1 MSEEY
6 VVTKIHPVSRASTIC
21 CSAAMSDGNILQTPK
36 KNYPSSDNGN
46 QSCCRLRGSVK
57 DFKYCKNLFKKS
69 NEELLAAAE
78 AVYGGTLP
86 GNELRPHLLCRPCE
100 RRLNNFKAFRAM
112 ITESQSHFQ
121 RSDRVKRCIEASPS
135 APRTL
140 KSAKDDTS
148 DTSTHHRRG
157 LNFAIA
163 GDKKVLSLTE
173 KEVRKRKI

>member
-1 MSEEY
+1 MFSIRER
-6 VVTKIHPVSRASTIC
+6 P
-21 CSAAMSDGNILQTPK
+21 
-36 KNYPSSDNGN
+36 
-46 QSCCRLRGSVK
+46 K

-78 AVYGGTLP
+78 AVYGGTPP
-86 GNELRPHLLCRPCE
+86 GNELRPHLLCMPCE
-100 RRLNNFKAFRAM
+100 RQLNNFKAFRTM

-148 DTSTHHRRG
+148 DTSTRRHRG
-157 LNFAIA
+157 LNFSVA
-163 GDKKVLSLTE
+163 GDKRDLSLTE

>member
-1 MSEEY
+1 MLFCGN
-6 VVTKIHPVSRASTIC
+6 V
-21 CSAAMSDGNILQTPK
+21 GNILQTPK
-36 KNYPSSDNGN
+36 KTYPSSDNGN
-46 QSCCRLRGSVK
+46 QSCCRLCGSVK

-69 NEELLAAAE
+69 NKELLAVAE
-78 AVYGGTLP
+78 AVYGVTLP

-121 RSDRVKRCIEASPS
+121 RSNRVKRCIEASPS

-148 DTSTHHRRG
+148 NTTTRRRRG
-157 LNFAIA
+157 LNFAVA
-163 GDKKVLSLTE
+163 GDKKDLSLTE

>member
-36 KNYPSSDNGN
+36 KTYPSSDNGN
-46 QSCCRLRGSVK
+46 QSCCTLRGSVK

-86 GNELRPHLLCRPCE
+86 GRGVATCTQIRNCVPE
-100 RRLNNFKAFRAM
+100 NN
-112 ITESQSHFQ
+112 
-121 RSDRVKRCIEASPS
+121 
-135 APRTL
+135 
-140 KSAKDDTS
+140 
-148 DTSTHHRRG
+148 
-157 LNFAIA
+157 N
-163 GDKKVLSLTE
+163 KK
-173 KEVRKRKI
+173 

>member
-1 MSEEY
+1 
-6 VVTKIHPVSRASTIC
+6 
-21 CSAAMSDGNILQTPK
+21 MSDDNILQAPK
-36 KNYPSSDNGN
+36 KTSPSSDNGN
-46 QSCCRLRGSVK
+46 QSYFRLCGSFK

-86 GNELRPHLLCRPCE
+86 RNELRPHLLCRPCE

-135 APRTL
+135 APRNL

-148 DTSTHHRRG
+148 DTSTRCRLG
-157 LNFAIA
+157 LNFAVA
-163 GDKKVLSLTE
+163 GDKKDLSLTE

>member
-1 MSEEY
+1 MSAEY
-6 VVTKIHPVSRASTIC
+6 VLTKIHPVSRASTIC
-21 CSAAMSDGNILQTPK
+21 VVLRQCLTVIFCKRRK
-36 KNYPSSDNGN
+36 KHPSSDNGN
-46 QSCCRLRGSVK
+46 QSYCRLCGSVK

-121 RSDRVKRCIEASPS
+121 RSDRVKRCIEASPGVR
-135 APRTL
+135 APNSEEREVPVIL
-140 KSAKDDTS
+140 MI
-148 DTSTHHRRG
+148 
-157 LNFAIA
+157 L
-163 GDKKVLSLTE
+163 VL
-173 KEVRKRKI
+173 VVAAV

>member
-1 MSEEY
+1 MSDEY
-6 VVTKIHPVSRASTIC
+6 VVTKIHLVSRASTIC
-21 CSAAMSDGNILQTPK
+21 CSAAMSDGNILETPK
-36 KNYPSSDNGN
+36 KTYPSSDNGN
-46 QSCCRLRGSVK
+46 QSCCRLCGSVK

-69 NEELLAAAE
+69 NKELLAAAE

-86 GNELRPHLLCRPCE
+86 GNELRPHLLCE
-100 RRLNNFKAFRAM
+100 RQLNNFKAFRAM

-121 RSDRVKRCIEASPS
+121 RSDRVKRCIEASLL

-140 KSAKDDTS
+140 KSVKDDTS
-148 DTSTHHRRG
+148 DTSAHHRRG

-163 GDKKVLSLTE
+163 GDKKDLSLTE